1 MLITIL
7 FQWAIGLLSSH
18 IRKPAEWS
26 HEWGYRFSLEQKESY
41 LPAPIVYFACK
52 RYEEFVQRDPHLL
65 KLFYCERGDDLAK
78 PYVLQQLS
86 INPYVPHETAME
98 LRPQLHNLQ
107 TLADVCNSPVHSVA
121 GTFYPSGSDQ
131 HAVEHHGSQQN
142 QPQHQSPQLDPNLL
156 AFQHQL
162 LTDPTTLHN
171 FMQWG
176 LQQQQA
182 ATALQQQQ
190 QQQQAS
196 HQVKNQN
203 VLDLQQQQQQEI
215 SMEVSTSTHP
225 PPQRTRAPPNQVEWP
240 NKATPVS
247 AQPEPF
253 WVRKEVFRGL
263 SPALQRKVAATCP
276 AKQACVIHRTQTTTA
291 ILGVTSSPGGAAPS
305 LCQP

>member
-1 MLITIL
+1 
-7 FQWAIGLLSSH
+7 
-18 IRKPAEWS
+18 
-26 HEWGYRFSLEQKESY
+26 
-41 LPAPIVYFACK
+41 
-52 RYEEFVQRDPHLL
+52 
-65 KLFYCERGDDLAK
+65 
-78 PYVLQQLS
+78 
-86 INPYVPHETAME
+86 
-98 LRPQLHNLQ
+98 
-107 TLADVCNSPVHSVA
+107 
-121 GTFYPSGSDQ
+121 
-131 HAVEHHGSQQN
+131 
-142 QPQHQSPQLDPNLL
+142 
-156 AFQHQL
+156 
-162 LTDPTTLHN
+162 
-171 FMQWG
+171 MQWG